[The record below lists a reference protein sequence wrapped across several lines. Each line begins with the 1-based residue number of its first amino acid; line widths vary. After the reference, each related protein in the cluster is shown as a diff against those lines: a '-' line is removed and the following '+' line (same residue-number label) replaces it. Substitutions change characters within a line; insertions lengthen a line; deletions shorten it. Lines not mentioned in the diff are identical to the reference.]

1 MEQND
6 ALRMVVAWCKSQYI
20 EPGSDMSK
28 ALDVL
33 AAPAPASPAAL
44 TVPEKITVS
53 MAPTSEY
60 AIGWNDCVDAIL
72 AALMEWRIKVAGPAG
87 HERFETF
94 KGETLDS
101 ACDAARGQGFYV
113 VEDEDG
119 RPVEEMNSWRK

>member
-1 MEQND
+1 MEQEPKMT
-6 ALRMVVAWCKSQYI
+6 LLCKHPVGYGCEFCQR
-20 EPGSDMSK
+20 P
-28 ALDVL
+28 
-33 AAPAPASPAAL
+33 APAPASPAAL